1 MGKAVK
7 AVRVSVLVNLVQLVL
22 VLADP
27 TVGMVAKVLLINLI
41 HKLHARFLHK
51 DLTIP
56 LVKLDL
62 KALEVVVDYLM
73 QL

>member
-22 VLADP
+22 VPADP
-27 TVGMVAKVLLINLI
+27 TVGMVAKVLLINQI
-41 HKLHARFLHK
+41 HKLHARLLHK
-51 DLTIP
+51 DLTIH